1 MRSLKI
7 EDIPTLT
14 PTEREAI
21 LLLKER
27 LRQNFNLV
35 KMILY
40 GSKARG
46 DHHDHSDVDLMVLV
60 EEPKTWE
67 NREKLSDLQFEVIM
81 QHDAPLMSILEN
93 NQKWQ
98 NEQEISLPLKDSIE
112 SEGVEIEI

>member
-14 PTEREAI
+14 HTEREAI

-60 EEPKTWE
+60 EDPKTWRIE
-67 NREKLSDLQFEVIM
+67 RCYPICN
-81 QHDAPLMSILEN
+81 
-93 NQKWQ
+93 
-98 NEQEISLPLKDSIE
+98 LKCSC
-112 SEGVEIEI
+112 SMTHPS